1 MRVKTGVP
9 GLMVLMLL
17 VLPTAAHASPFL
29 YTFASTD
36 PSNPYS
42 FSFTFDSLITPGP
55 QGDTLVPVPFT
66 VDGVTFR
73 DAVLT
78 PDWIGFTTNVGG
90 INLIGDG
97 SAVGFHGMP
106 PGTGMVYLTDTT
118 TTDLTR
124 PGVYTGPLFIIFNT
138 TGLPNINRITVADLA
153 PTQTTVP
160 EPASLLLLGSG
171 VASVLGLRRRS
182 LHPLR

>member
-1 MRVKTGVP
+1 MRVKTAVP

-17 VLPTAAHASPFL
+17 VLPTTAHASPFM

-36 PSNPYS
+36 ASNPYS
-42 FSFTFDSLITPGP
+42 FSFTFASLITPGL
-55 QGDTLVPVPFT
+55 QGDNLVPVPFT
-66 VDGVTFR
+66 VNGVTFR

-90 INLIGDG
+90 INLLGNG
-97 SAVGFHGMP
+97 SAVAFHGIP
-106 PGTGMVYLTDTT
+106 PATGMVFLTDTQ
-118 TTDLTR
+118 DLTK

-138 TGLPNINRITVADLA
+138 TGLPNINRITVTDLA
-153 PTQTTVP
+153 PTETTVP

-171 VASVLGLRRRS
+171 VASVLGLRRRY
-182 LHPLR
+182 LHAPR